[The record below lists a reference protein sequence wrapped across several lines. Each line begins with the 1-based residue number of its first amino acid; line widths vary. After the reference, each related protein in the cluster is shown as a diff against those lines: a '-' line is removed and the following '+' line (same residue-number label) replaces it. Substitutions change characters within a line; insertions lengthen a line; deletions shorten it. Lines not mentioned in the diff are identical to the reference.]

1 MSTAGQNLRE
11 IRARHQEKH
20 AVYERT
26 FDRIAARIAAESR
39 LNRFQLSFEFDVMS
53 IGCPLYDITECIQ
66 HCCVRLAE
74 LGYEIWFEPPR
85 ALRVSWR
92 RAISERRASIAP
104 DELLTAFGR
113 KKRTG

>member
-1 MSTAGQNLRE
+1 M
-11 IRARHQEKH
+11 
-20 AVYERT
+20 YERT
-26 FDRIAARIAAESR
+26 FGRIAARIAAESR
-39 LNRFQLSFEFDVMS
+39 LNRFQLTFEFDVMS

-92 RAISERRASIAP
+92 RALAVRQESIAP
-104 DELLTAFGR
+104 DELLTTCRR
-113 KKRTG
+113 KKKKGG